1 MYSGGGDTNFAYTYR
16 EVKSATHSNIT
27 FTVRHRALCNWAPG
41 QCKIRCSRCD
51 TNSGRYDTWIWEF
64 GYQYLNCS
72 GTGNMYIRDTVAG
85 GNPGTSKLTY
95 NYDNNDNFNF
105 TIQRDGRHNMI
116 AEIDIMAGFGIYLT

>member
-41 QCKIRCSRCD
+41 QCKIRCSRCN
-51 TNSGRYDTWIWEF
+51 TNSGLFDTWIWEF

-72 GTGNMYIRDTVAG
+72 GGGNMYIRDTVAG

-95 NYDNNDNFNF
+95 NYDNNNNFNF
-105 TIQRDGRHNMI
+105 TIKRDGRHNMV
-116 AEIDIMAGFGIYLT
+116 AEIDIMAGFGLYL